1 MQDQFK
7 SLKNFS
13 NLDRFGEDAMYNQK
27 LYAVNIFPYN
37 TLLSQGRI
45 NRAVLNF
52 SFRDIDFNKKR
63 ALPFFFALELLT
75 KQKCVAT
82 LSSKNIL
89 YWKLRKG
96 MLVGCKVTLRK
107 KNLNDFFDSLALAI
121 PRMEK
126 YKMIS
131 TKMLRSNESA
141 ILSISLME
149 MVFFFQLE
157 LGLGI
162 NSDVKKMDVHFLFNV
177 LNLEEKIFLLRSKR
191 LPIEFN

>member
-7 SLKNFS
+7 TLKNFS

-89 YWKLRKG
+89 Y
-96 MLVGCKVTLRK
+96 
-107 KNLNDFFDSLALAI
+107 
-121 PRMEK
+121 
-126 YKMIS
+126 
-131 TKMLRSNESA
+131 
-141 ILSISLME
+141 
-149 MVFFFQLE
+149 
-157 LGLGI
+157 
-162 NSDVKKMDVHFLFNV
+162 
-177 LNLEEKIFLLRSKR
+177 
-191 LPIEFN
+191 

>member
-7 SLKNFS
+7 SLKLFS
-13 NLDRFGEDAMYNQK
+13 NLDRFGEDLIYNQK
-27 LYAVNIFPYN
+27 LYAVNIFPYS

-107 KNLNDFFDSLALAI
+107 KNLNDFFDSLALAL

-131 TKMLRSNESA
+131 TKMLRNSDSST
-141 ILSISLME
+141 LSISIM
-149 MVFFFQLE
+149 
-157 LGLGI
+157 
-162 NSDVKKMDVHFLFNV
+162 
-177 LNLEEKIFLLRSKR
+177 
-191 LPIEFN
+191 

>member
-7 SLKNFS
+7 SLKLFS
-13 NLDRFGEDAMYNQK
+13 NLDRFGEDLIYNQK
-27 LYAVNIFPYN
+27 LYAVNIFPYS

-89 YWKLRKG
+89 Y
-96 MLVGCKVTLRK
+96 
-107 KNLNDFFDSLALAI
+107 
-121 PRMEK
+121 
-126 YKMIS
+126 
-131 TKMLRSNESA
+131 
-141 ILSISLME
+141 
-149 MVFFFQLE
+149 
-157 LGLGI
+157 
-162 NSDVKKMDVHFLFNV
+162 
-177 LNLEEKIFLLRSKR
+177 
-191 LPIEFN
+191 

>member
-1 MQDQFK
+1 MEDQIK
-7 SLKNFS
+7 LLKTFS
-13 NLDRFGEDAMYNQK
+13 NLNRFGEDEMYNQK
-27 LYAVNIFPYN
+27 LYAVNLFPYN
-37 TLLSQGRI
+37 TILAQSCI

-52 SFRDIDFNKKR
+52 SFRDVDFNKKR

-89 YWKLRKG
+89 SWKLRKG

-107 KNLNDFFDSLALAI
+107 KNLNDFFDSLALAL

-126 YKMIS
+126 YRSIS
-131 TKMLRSNESA
+131 TRMVRDNSSPT
-141 ILSISLME
+141 LSISLME

-162 NSDVKKMDVHFLFNV
+162 NSDVKKMDVHFLFNT
-177 LNLEEKIFLLRSKR
+177 LNLEEKIFLLRAKR
-191 LPIEFN
+191 LPIEF

>member
-1 MQDQFK
+1 MQDQLK
-7 SLKNFS
+7 LLKNFS
-13 NLDRFGEDAMYNQK
+13 NLNRFGEDETYNQK
-27 LYAVNIFPYN
+27 LYAVNLFPYN
-37 TLLSQGRI
+37 TILAQSRI

-52 SFRDIDFNKKR
+52 SFRDVDFNKKR

-89 YWKLRKG
+89 AWKLRKG

-107 KNLNDFFDSLALAI
+107 KNLNDFFDSLSLAL

-126 YKMIS
+126 YKTIS
-131 TKMLRSNESA
+131 TKMARNNNTPT
-141 ILSISLME
+141 LSISLIE

-162 NSDVKKMDVHFLFNV
+162 NSDVKKMDIHFLFNT
-177 LNLEEKIFLLRSKR
+177 LNLEEKIFLLRTKR
-191 LPIEFN
+191 LPIEF